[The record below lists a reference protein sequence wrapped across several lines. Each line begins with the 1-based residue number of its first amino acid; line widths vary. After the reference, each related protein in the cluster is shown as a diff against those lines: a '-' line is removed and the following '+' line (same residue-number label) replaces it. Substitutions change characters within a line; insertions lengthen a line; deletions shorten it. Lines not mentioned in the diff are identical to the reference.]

1 MVDFKTYF
9 ELLSL
14 YSDYAMVC
22 DSTEWEKWPDFF
34 VDAGTYRLQPREN
47 FEQGLPLCLLAL
59 ESKAMIQDRVYG
71 VKETLYH
78 DPYYQRHIVGTPRIV
93 STDDKEQRI
102 VSEANYA
109 VIRTKFD
116 GDSNILSAG
125 YYHDVVVRT
134 SQGLKFQS
142 RLCVYDSEMI
152 ANSIIY
158 PILGLLG
165 D

>member
-1 MVDFKTYF
+1 MNMIDFKTYF
-9 ELLSL
+9 ELLNL

-22 DSTEWEKWPDFF
+22 DSAEWEKWPEFF
-34 VDAGTYRLQPREN
+34 TEEGIYRLQPREN

-59 ESKAMIQDRVYG
+59 ESRAMIQDRVYG

-78 DPYYQRHIVGTPRIV
+78 DPYYQRHIVGTPRLLSV
-93 STDDKEQRI
+93 SDDGLRI
-102 VSEANYA
+102 HAQANYT

-116 GDSNILSAG
+116 GDSTILSVG
-125 YYHDVVVRT
+125 YYHDDIVRT
-134 SQGLKFQS
+134 SEGLKFLS

-158 PILGLLG
+158 PI
-165 D
+165 

>member
-1 MVDFKTYF
+1 MIDFKTYF

-22 DSTEWEKWPDFF
+22 DSADWEKWPEFF
-34 VDAGTYRLQPREN
+34 VDNGTYRLQPREN

-71 VKETLYH
+71 VKETMYH

-93 STDDKEQRI
+93 AVEHDLDGERI
-102 VSEANYA
+102 HSEANYA
-109 VIRTKFD
+109 VIRTKLD
-116 GDSNILSAG
+116 GESTVYNAG
-125 YYHDVVVRT
+125 FYRDVVVRKPE
-134 SQGLKFQS
+134 GLKLQS

-158 PILGLLG
+158 PI
-165 D
+165 

>member
-1 MVDFKTYF
+1 MIDFKTYF

-22 DSTEWEKWPDFF
+22 DSADWEKWPEFF
-34 VDAGTYRLQPREN
+34 VDNGTYRLQPREN

-71 VKETLYH
+71 VKETMYH

-93 STDDKEQRI
+93 AVEHDLDGDRI
-102 VSEANYA
+102 HSEANYA
-109 VIRTKFD
+109 VIRTKLD
-116 GDSNILSAG
+116 GDSTVYNAG
-125 YYHDVVVRT
+125 FYRDVVVRKPE
-134 SQGLKFQS
+134 GLKLQS

-158 PILGLLG
+158 PI
-165 D
+165 

>member
-1 MVDFKTYF
+1 MDFNTYF
-9 ELLSL
+9 ELLNL

-22 DSTEWEKWPDFF
+22 DSTEWEKWPDSFTE
-34 VDAGTYRLQPREN
+34 DAFYRLQPREN

-59 ESKAMIQDRVYG
+59 ESRDMIKDRVYG

-78 DPYYQRHIVGTPRIV
+78 DPYYQRHIVGTPRV
-93 STDDKEQRI
+93 LSVTDNGKRI
-102 VSEANYA
+102 HAEANYT

-116 GDSNILSAG
+116 GDSTILSVG
-125 YYHDVVVRT
+125 YYHDHIVKT
-134 SQGLKFQS
+134 EQGLKFQS

-158 PILGLLG
+158 PI
-165 D
+165 

>member
-1 MVDFKTYF
+1 MDFNTYF
-9 ELLSL
+9 ELLNL

-22 DSTEWEKWPDFF
+22 DSTKWEKWPDFF
-34 VDAGTYRLQPREN
+34 TEDAFYRLQPREN

-59 ESKAMIQDRVYG
+59 ESRDMIKDRVYG

-78 DPYYQRHIVGTPRIV
+78 DPYYQRHIVGTPRV
-93 STDDKEQRI
+93 LSVTDNGKRI
-102 VSEANYA
+102 HAEANYT

-116 GDSNILSAG
+116 GDSTILSVG
-125 YYHDVVVRT
+125 YYHDHIVKT
-134 SQGLKFQS
+134 NEGLKFQS

-158 PILGLLG
+158 PI
-165 D
+165 

>member
-1 MVDFKTYF
+1 MLDFNTYF
-9 ELLSL
+9 ELLNL

-34 VDAGTYRLQPREN
+34 TEDAFYRLQPREN
-47 FEQGLPLCLLAL
+47 FEQGMPLCLLAL
-59 ESKAMIQDRVYG
+59 ESRDMIKDRVYG

-78 DPYYQRHIVGTPRIV
+78 DPYYQRHIVGTPRV
-93 STDDKEQRI
+93 LSVTQNGTRI
-102 VSEANYA
+102 HAEANYT

-116 GDSNILSAG
+116 GESTILSVG
-125 YYHDVVVRT
+125 YYRDHIVKT
-134 SQGLKFQS
+134 NEGLKFQS

-158 PILGLLG
+158 PI
-165 D
+165 

>member
-1 MVDFKTYF
+1 MIDFNTYF
-9 ELLSL
+9 NLLNL

-22 DSTEWEKWPDFF
+22 DSAEWEKWPEFF
-34 VDAGTYRLQPREN
+34 VEEGTYRLQPREN

-59 ESKAMIQDRVYG
+59 ESKNMIKDRVYG
-71 VKETLYH
+71 VKETMYH

-93 STDDKEQRI
+93 SVEGDRI
-102 VSEANYA
+102 ISEANYT

-116 GDSNILSAG
+116 GDSTILSVG
-125 YYHDVVVRT
+125 YYHDVIGKT
-134 SQGLKFQS
+134 PEGLKLQS

-158 PILGLLG
+158 PI
-165 D
+165 

>member
-93 STDDKEQRI
+93 VQPMTKIS
-102 VSEANYA
+102 VSMSEANYT

-116 GDSNILSAG
+116 GDSTILSVG
-125 YYHDVVVRT
+125 YYHDDIVRT
-134 SQGLKFQS
+134 PQGLKFQS

-158 PILGLLG
+158 PI
-165 D
+165 